1 MKKRRLTLIFILSLS
16 SLYRKEIRNYTFIPL
31 LFFLNALIVFG
42 NFPFLILISNKRP
55 MFVDD
60 LFIKDRNE
68 IEFNL
73 TDIEKEKFEKRFSYM
88 LILSNSLFMAA
99 LADYFYY
106 ETLNIR
112 DESYVGMLGITGG
125 IIKMFQIV
133 NHGSGVIL
141 LLYTRGILLKN
152 VLHSTSEQ
160 DSNVEY
166 TL

>member
-1 MKKRRLTLIFILSLS
+1 MKKRRLTLIFLLSLS
-16 SLYRKEIRNYTFIPL
+16 SLYKKEIRNYTFIPL

-42 NFPFLILISNKRP
+42 NFPFLILLSNKRP

-73 TDIEKEKFEKRFSYM
+73 TDIEKQKFESRFNYM
-88 LILSNSLFMAA
+88 LIFSNSLFVAA

-106 ETLNIR
+106 ETLHIR
-112 DESYVGMLGITGG
+112 DESYVGVLGITGG
-125 IIKMFQIV
+125 IIKIFQLV

-141 LLYTRGILLKN
+141 LLYTRGELLKN
-152 VLHSTSEQ
+152 ILNSNSENN
-160 DSNVEY
+160 DNID
-166 TL
+166 L

>member
-1 MKKRRLTLIFILSLS
+1 MKKRRLTLIFLLSLS

-73 TDIEKEKFEKRFSYM
+73 TDIEKQKFEKRFNYM
-88 LILSNSLFMAA
+88 LILSNSLFVAA

-106 ETLNIR
+106 ETLHIR
-112 DESYVGMLGITGG
+112 DESYVGVLGITGG
-125 IIKMFQIV
+125 IIKMFQLV

-141 LLYTRGILLKN
+141 LLYTRGELLKN
-152 VLHSTSEQ
+152 ILNSNSENN
-160 DSNVEY
+160 DNID
-166 TL
+166 L

>member
-1 MKKRRLTLIFILSLS
+1 MKKRRLTLIFLLSLS
-16 SLYRKEIRNYTFIPL
+16 SLYKKEIRNYTFIPL

-42 NFPFLILISNKRP
+42 NFPFLILLSNKRP

-73 TDIEKEKFEKRFSYM
+73 TDIEKQKFEKRFNYM
-88 LILSNSLFMAA
+88 LILSNSLFVAA

-106 ETLNIR
+106 ETLHIR
-112 DESYVGMLGITGG
+112 DESYVGVLGITGG
-125 IIKMFQIV
+125 IIKIFQLV

-141 LLYTRGILLKN
+141 LLYTRGELLKN
-152 VLHSTSEQ
+152 ILNSNSENN
-160 DSNVEY
+160 DNID
-166 TL
+166 L

>member
-16 SLYRKEIRNYTFIPL
+16 SLYRKEVRNYAFIPL
-31 LFFLNALIVFG
+31 LFFFNALIIFG

-88 LILSNSLFMAA
+88 LILSNSLFVAA

-106 ETLNIR
+106 EIIHIR

-141 LLYTRGILLKN
+141 LLYIRGNLLKN
-152 VLHSTSEQ
+152 VLHSKSERDEQ
-160 DSNVEY
+160 VEY

>member
-1 MKKRRLTLIFILSLS
+1 MKKRRCTLILILSLS
-16 SLYRKEIRNYTFIPL
+16 ALYRKEVRNYTFIPL
-31 LFFLNALIVFG
+31 LFFFNALIVFG

-88 LILSNSLFMAA
+88 LILSNSLFVAA

-106 ETLNIR
+106 EIIHIR

-141 LLYTRGILLKN
+141 LLYTQGKLLKN
-152 VLHSTSEQ
+152 VLHSKSEGDEQ
-160 DSNVEY
+160 VEY

>member
-1 MKKRRLTLIFILSLS
+1 MKKRRCTLILILSLS
-16 SLYRKEIRNYTFIPL
+16 ALYRKEVRNYTFIPL
-31 LFFLNALIVFG
+31 LFFFNALIVFG

-88 LILSNSLFMAA
+88 LILSNSLFVAA

-106 ETLNIR
+106 EIINIR

-141 LLYTRGILLKN
+141 LLYTRGKLLKN
-152 VLHSTSEQ
+152 VLHSKSEGDEQ
-160 DSNVEY
+160 VEY
-166 TL
+166 TV

>member
-1 MKKRRLTLIFILSLS
+1 
-16 SLYRKEIRNYTFIPL
+16 
-31 LFFLNALIVFG
+31 
-42 NFPFLILISNKRP
+42 

-73 TDIEKEKFEKRFSYM
+73 TDIEKQKFEKRFNYM
-88 LILSNSLFMAA
+88 LILSNSLFVAA
-99 LADYFYY
+99 LADYFFY
-106 ETLNIR
+106 ETLHIR

-125 IIKMFQIV
+125 IIKIFQIV

-152 VLHSTSEQ
+152 VLHSSSEQ

>member
-1 MKKRRLTLIFILSLS
+1 MKKRRLTLIFLLSLS
-16 SLYRKEIRNYTFIPL
+16 SLYREEVRNYTFIPL

-73 TDIEKEKFEKRFSYM
+73 TDIEKQKFERRFNYM
-88 LILSNSLFMAA
+88 LIFSNSLFVAA

-106 ETLNIR
+106 ETLHIR

-125 IIKMFQIV
+125 IIKIFQIV

-152 VLHSTSEQ
+152 VLHSTSQ
-160 DSNVEY
+160 PDSNVEY

>member
-1 MKKRRLTLIFILSLS
+1 MKKRRLTLIFLLSLS
-16 SLYRKEIRNYTFIPL
+16 SLYREEVRNYTFIPL

-73 TDIEKEKFEKRFSYM
+73 TDIEKQKFERRFNYM
-88 LILSNSLFMAA
+88 LIFSNSLFVAA

-106 ETLNIR
+106 ETLHIR

-125 IIKMFQIV
+125 IIKIFQIV

-141 LLYTRGILLKN
+141 LLYTRGILLKSILN
-152 VLHSTSEQ
+152 SKSENN
-160 DSNVEY
+160 DIILE
-166 TL
+166 

>member
-1 MKKRRLTLIFILSLS
+1 MKKRRLTLIFLLSLS

-42 NFPFLILISNKRP
+42 NFPFLILINNKRP

-73 TDIEKEKFEKRFSYM
+73 TDIEKQKFESRFNYM
-88 LILSNSLFMAA
+88 LIFSNSLFVAA

-106 ETLNIR
+106 ETLHIQ
-112 DESYVGMLGITGG
+112 DESYVGVLGITGG
-125 IIKMFQIV
+125 IIKMFQLV

-141 LLYTRGILLKN
+141 LLYTRGELLKN
-152 VLHSTSEQ
+152 ILNSNSENN
-160 DSNVEY
+160 DNID
-166 TL
+166 L

>member
-1 MKKRRLTLIFILSLS
+1 MKKRRLTLIFLLSLS
-16 SLYRKEIRNYTFIPL
+16 SLYREEIRNYTFIPL

-73 TDIEKEKFEKRFSYM
+73 TDIEKQKFEKRFNYM
-88 LILSNSLFMAA
+88 LILSNSLFVAA
-99 LADYFYY
+99 LADYFFY
-106 ETLNIR
+106 ETLHIR

-125 IIKMFQIV
+125 IIKIFGQWFFWLDSMLA
-133 NHGSGVIL
+133 GSIH
-141 LLYTRGILLKN
+141 YEAYMHR
-152 VLHSTSEQ
+152 
-160 DSNVEY
+160 DSSPCMSFALI
-166 TL
+166 TAS